1 MAPLLTPADA
11 LAYLDQLSADV
22 RAGAVLAADGEL
34 LAGDPA
40 LAARGR
46 ELLSGAEPELEVPT
60 GEGTLYGA
68 RSGTHAVVVACGRFA
83 LSGLQRHDLRTVL
96 ADLSCEEG

>member
-1 MAPLLTPADA
+1 MAPLLTPSDA

-22 RAGAVLAADGEL
+22 RTGAVLDIDGEL

-40 LAARGR
+40 LAGPGR
-46 ELLSGAEPELEVPT
+46 ELLGAPDREVEVT
-60 GEGTLYGA
+60 TREGRLYGA
-68 RSGTHAVVVACGRFA
+68 RSDTHAVVVACGPFA

-96 ADLSCEEG
+96 ADLADRSR